1 SRGYGAN
8 PAYRDLAHS
17 ARPVRAWRVLRRQSM
32 VASDLLSE
40 IRTQLFI
47 DGETHGAGDALQ
59 VIDPADNETV
69 VGYAAAASAEQ
80 ATSAVTAAH
89 RAFPAWAA
97 RTPRERG
104 ELLLAALAP
113 LEADRPATS
122 EVLTREN
129 GKIRMES
136 FIDSIVFAHRFNL
149 AVGLAGEVEHVT
161 HLPAPP
167 YRTEVS
173 YLPLGVVTIIVP
185 FNWPLAILAA
195 SLPQAL
201 LAGNT
206 VVVKPPPTAPLAT
219 VRTVQLVAQSLPPG
233 VLNVVTGADAEI
245 GAALIQD
252 DRVKKVCFTG
262 SPGGGKRIMSMAAG
276 SLTRVALELGGN
288 DPAIVLADADLGAEA
303 MQRMFGGTFDSTGQI
318 CMATKRLYVH
328 RSRYDEVVEGLSAI
342 LATTRLGHGLAEGV
356 TMGPLH
362 SGRQLAY
369 VKELVAE
376 ARASGAEVREFGEG
390 GDERGNFLRPSLVL
404 DPADNARVVV
414 EEQFGPTLPILPFD
428 DEDDAVARANDT
440 WSGLCSSVWTT
451 DLQRAA
457 AVAAQLRTGYTFVNA
472 HGAAHLD
479 ERAPF
484 GGFNHSGMGREM
496 GIEGIREFMDTHAV
510 GFPA

>member
-1 SRGYGAN
+1 MPS
-8 PAYRDLAHS
+8 PDQL
-17 ARPVRAWRVLRRQSM
+17 P
-32 VASDLLSE
+32 E
-40 IRTQLFI
+40 IRTELFI
-47 DGETHGAGDALQ
+47 DGDVHRADDALQ
-59 VIDPADNETV
+59 VVDPADGVSV
-69 VGYAAAASAEQ
+69 VGYAAAASAKQ
-80 ATSAVTAAH
+80 AESAVAAAH

-97 RTPRERG
+97 RTAQERA
-104 ELLLAALAP
+104 ELLTAALAP
-113 LEADRPATS
+113 LEADRPATAD
-122 EVLTREN
+122 VLTREN

-136 FIDSIVFAHRFNL
+136 FIDSIVFAHRFAL
-149 AVGLAGEVEHVT
+149 ATGLADELDHVT

-167 YRTEVS
+167 FNTEIS

-245 GAALIQD
+245 GGALISD
-252 DRVKKVCFTG
+252 GRVKKVCFTG
-262 SPGGGKRIMSMAAG
+262 SVAGGKRIMAMAAE

-288 DPAIVLADADLGAEA
+288 DPALVLADADLGPEA
-303 MQRMFGGTFDSTGQI
+303 LQRLFSGTFDSTGQI

-328 RSRYDEVVEGLSAI
+328 RSRYDEVVEGLSGI
-342 LATTRLGHGLAEGV
+342 LASQRLGHGLDEGV

-362 SGRQLAY
+362 SRRQFEY
-369 VKELVAE
+369 VRELTE
-376 ARASGAEVREFGEG
+376 QARASGAEVREFGELPDLPG
-390 GDERGNFLRPSLVL
+390 GNFLLPSLVL
-404 DPADNARVVV
+404 DPRDDARVVV

-440 WSGLCSSVWTT
+440 WSGLCSSVWTE
-451 DLQRAA
+451 DRDRAA
-457 AVAAQLRTGYTFVNA
+457 AVAARLRTGYTFVNC

-484 GGFNHSGMGREM
+484 GGFDQSGMGREM
-496 GIEGIREFMDTHAV
+496 GIEGIHEFMDTHSV

>member
-1 SRGYGAN
+1 
-8 PAYRDLAHS
+8 
-17 ARPVRAWRVLRRQSM
+17 M
-32 VASDLLSE
+32 VSSDQLPE
-40 IRTQLFI
+40 IRTDLFV
-47 DGETHGAGDALQ
+47 DGEVRSADDALQ
-59 VIDPADNETV
+59 VIDPADGVSV
-69 VGYAAAASAEQ
+69 VGYAAAATAKQAE
-80 ATSAVTAAH
+80 SAVAAAH

-97 RTPRERG
+97 RTPQERAA
-104 ELLLAALAP
+104 LLTAALAP
-113 LEADRPATS
+113 LEADRPATA

-136 FIDSIVFAHRFNL
+136 FVDSLVFAHRF
-149 AVGLAGEVEHVT
+149 GLAAGLADELGHVT

-167 YRTEVS
+167 YRTEIS
-173 YLPLGVVTIIVP
+173 HLPLGVVTIIVP

-219 VRTVQLVAQSLPPG
+219 VRTVALVARALPPG

-262 SPGGGKRIMSMAAG
+262 SVGGGKRIMAMAAE

-288 DPAIVLADADLGAEA
+288 DPAIVLADADLGPEA
-303 MQRMFGGTFDSTGQI
+303 LQRLFTGTFDSTGQI

-328 RSRYDEVVEGLSAI
+328 RTRYDEVVEGLSGI
-342 LATTRLGHGLAEGV
+342 LAAARLGHGLDEGV

-362 SGRQLAY
+362 SRRQREY
-369 VKELVAE
+369 VQELTAQ
-376 ARASGAEVREFGEG
+376 ARESGAEVREFGEAAEG
-390 GDERGNFLRPSLVL
+390 ADLSRGNFLRPSLVL
-404 DPADNARVVV
+404 DPADDARVVV

-440 WSGLCSSVWTT
+440 WSGLCSSVWTQ
-451 DLQRAA
+451 DLDRAA
-457 AVAAQLRTGYTFVNA
+457 VLAARLRTGYTFVNA

-484 GGFNHSGMGREM
+484 GGFDHSGMGREM
-496 GIEGIREFMDTHAV
+496 GIEGVREFMDTHAV

>member
-1 SRGYGAN
+1 MPSRDQL
-8 PAYRDLAHS
+8 P
-17 ARPVRAWRVLRRQSM
+17 
-32 VASDLLSE
+32 E
-40 IRTQLFI
+40 IRTELFI
-47 DGETHGAGDALQ
+47 DGAVHGADDALG
-59 VIDPADNETV
+59 VIDPADGVSV
-69 VGYAAAASAEQ
+69 VGYAAAASAKQ
-80 ATSAVTAAH
+80 AESAVAAAH
-89 RAFPAWAA
+89 RAFPGWAA
-97 RTPRERG
+97 RTVRERAA
-104 ELLLAALAP
+104 LLTAALAP
-113 LEADRPATS
+113 LEADRPATA

-136 FIDSIVFAHRFNL
+136 FIDSIVFAHRFAL
-149 AVGLAGEVEHVT
+149 ATGLADELDHVT

-167 YRTEVS
+167 YRTEIS
-173 YLPLGVVTIIVP
+173 YLALGVVTIIVP

-245 GAALIQD
+245 GAALISD
-252 DRVKKVCFTG
+252 SRVKKVCFTG
-262 SPGGGKRIMSMAAG
+262 SVAGGKRIMAMAAE

-288 DPAIVLADADLGAEA
+288 DPALVLADADLGPEA
-303 MQRMFGGTFDSTGQI
+303 MQRLFSGTFDSTGQI

-328 RSRYDEVVEGLSAI
+328 RSRYGEVVEGLSGI
-342 LATTRLGHGLAEGV
+342 LAAQRLGHGLDEGV

-362 SGRQLAY
+362 SRRQLEY
-369 VKELVAE
+369 VRELTE
-376 ARASGAEVREFGEG
+376 QARESGAEVREFGELPDLPG
-390 GDERGNFLRPSLVL
+390 GNFLRPSLVL
-404 DPADNARVVV
+404 DPRDDVRVVV

-440 WSGLCSSVWTT
+440 WSGLCSSVWTS
-451 DLQRAA
+451 DLDRAA
-457 AVAAQLRTGYTFVNA
+457 AVAARLRTGYTFVNA

-484 GGFNHSGMGREM
+484 GGFDQSGMGREM
-496 GIEGIREFMDTHAV
+496 GIEGIREFMDTHSV

>member
-1 SRGYGAN
+1 MLS
-8 PAYRDLAHS
+8 
-17 ARPVRAWRVLRRQSM
+17 
-32 VASDLLSE
+32 SDQLPE
-40 IRTQLFI
+40 IRTDLFV
-47 DGETHGAGDALQ
+47 DGEVRSADDALQ
-59 VIDPADNETV
+59 VIDPADGVSV
-69 VGYAAAASAEQ
+69 VGYAAAATAKQAE
-80 ATSAVTAAH
+80 SAVAAAH

-97 RTPRERG
+97 RTPQERAA
-104 ELLLAALAP
+104 LLTAALAP
-113 LEADRPATS
+113 LEADRPATA

-136 FIDSIVFAHRFNL
+136 FVDSLVFAHRFAL
-149 AVGLAGEVEHVT
+149 AAGLADELGHVT

-167 YRTEVS
+167 YRTEIS
-173 YLPLGVVTIIVP
+173 HLSLGVVTIIVP

-219 VRTVQLVAQSLPPG
+219 VRTVALVARALPPG

-262 SPGGGKRIMSMAAG
+262 SVGGGKRIMAMAAE

-288 DPAIVLADADLGAEA
+288 DPAIVLADADLGPEA
-303 MQRMFGGTFDSTGQI
+303 LQRLFTGTFDSTGQI

-328 RSRYDEVVEGLSAI
+328 RTRYDEVVEGLSGI
-342 LATTRLGHGLAEGV
+342 LAETRLGHGLDEGV

-362 SGRQLAY
+362 SRRQREY
-369 VKELVAE
+369 VQELTAQ
-376 ARASGAEVREFGEG
+376 ARESGAEVREFGEAAEG
-390 GDERGNFLRPSLVL
+390 ADLSRGNFLRPSLVL
-404 DPADNARVVV
+404 DPADDARVVV

-440 WSGLCSSVWTT
+440 WSGLCSSVWTQ
-451 DLQRAA
+451 DLDRAA
-457 AVAAQLRTGYTFVNA
+457 VLAARLRTGYTFVNA

-484 GGFNHSGMGREM
+484 GGFDHSGMGREM
-496 GIEGIREFMDTHAV
+496 GIEGVREFMDTHAV

>member
-1 SRGYGAN
+1 V
-8 PAYRDLAHS
+8 PALDQL
-17 ARPVRAWRVLRRQSM
+17 P
-32 VASDLLSE
+32 E
-40 IRTQLFI
+40 IRTELYI
-47 DGETHGAGDALQ
+47 DGEVRGADDALQ
-59 VIDPADNETV
+59 VIDPSDGVSV
-69 VGYAAAASAEQ
+69 VGFAAAASAKQAEQ
-80 ATSAVTAAH
+80 AVTAAH

-97 RTPRERG
+97 RSPQERAQ
-104 ELLLAALAP
+104 LLMAALAP
-113 LEADRPATS
+113 LEADRGATA

-136 FIDSIVFAHRFNL
+136 FIDSIVFAHRFAL
-149 AVGLAGEVEHVT
+149 ATELTDELHAVSRLAG
-161 HLPAPP
+161 PP
-167 YRTEVS
+167 YDTTVS

-206 VVVKPPPTAPLAT
+206 VVVKPPPSCPLAT
-219 VRTVQLVAQSLPPG
+219 VRTVQQVAELLPAG

-245 GAALIQD
+245 GAALISD

-262 SPGGGKRIMSMAAG
+262 SPGGGKRIMAMASE

-288 DPAIVLADADLGAEA
+288 DPALVLADADLGPDAL
-303 MQRMFGGTFDSTGQI
+303 QKLFSGTFDSTGQI

-328 RSRYDEVVEGLSAI
+328 RSRYDEVVEGLSGI
-342 LATTRLGHGLAEGV
+342 LAGTRLGHGLDEGV

-362 SGRQLAY
+362 SARQKEY
-369 VKELVAE
+369 VLELVAQ
-376 ARASGAEVREFGEG
+376 ARESGAEVREFGEYADG
-390 GDERGNFLRPSLVL
+390 VDPSRGNFLRPSLVL
-404 DPADNARVVV
+404 DPSEDARVVA
-414 EEQFGPTLPILPFD
+414 EEQFGPTVPILPFD
-428 DEDDAVARANDT
+428 DEDEVIARANDT

-451 DLQRAA
+451 DLDRAA
-457 AVAAQLRTGYTFVNA
+457 AVAAQLRTGYTFINA

-484 GGFNHSGMGREM
+484 GGFNQSGMGREM
-496 GIEGIREFMDTHAV
+496 GIEGIREFMDTHSV

>member
-1 SRGYGAN
+1 
-8 PAYRDLAHS
+8 
-17 ARPVRAWRVLRRQSM
+17 M
-32 VASDLLSE
+32 VSLDQLPE
-40 IRTQLFI
+40 IRTELFV
-47 DGETHGAGDALQ
+47 DGEARGAEDALQ
-59 VIDPADNETV
+59 VIDPADGVSV
-69 VGYAAAASAEQ
+69 VGYAAAATAEQ
-80 ATSAVTAAH
+80 ATSAVAAAH

-97 RTPRERG
+97 RTPQERAA
-104 ELLLAALAP
+104 LLTAALAP
-113 LEADRPATS
+113 LEADRPATA

-136 FIDSIVFAHRFNL
+136 FVDSLVFAHRFEL
-149 AVGLAGEVEHVT
+149 AVGLADELEHVT

-167 YRTEVS
+167 YRTEIS
-173 YLPLGVVTIIVP
+173 YLPLGVVTIIMP

-206 VVVKPPPTAPLAT
+206 VVVKPPPTVPLAT
-219 VRTVQLVAQSLPPG
+219 VRTVALVARSLPPG

-262 SPGGGKRIMSMAAG
+262 SPGGGKRIMSMAAD

-288 DPAIVLADADLGAEA
+288 DPAIVLADADLGPESL
-303 MQRMFGGTFDSTGQI
+303 RRLFTGTFDSTGQI

-328 RSRYDEVVEGLSAI
+328 RSRYEEVVEGLSAI
-342 LATTRLGHGLAEGV
+342 LSATRLGHGLDEGV

-362 SGRQLAY
+362 SRRQLEY
-369 VKELVAE
+369 VRELLTQACE
-376 ARASGAEVREFGEG
+376 SGAEVREFGEAAEG
-390 GDERGNFLRPSLVL
+390 ADISRGNFLRPSLVL
-404 DPADNARVVV
+404 DPADDARVVV

-440 WSGLCSSVWTT
+440 WSGLCSSVWTR
-451 DLQRAA
+451 DLSRAA
-457 AVAAQLRTGYTFVNA
+457 DLAARLRTGYTFVNA

-484 GGFNHSGMGREM
+484 GGFDHSGMGREM
-496 GIEGIREFMDTHAV
+496 GIEGVREFMDTHAV

>member
-1 SRGYGAN
+1 MVS
-8 PAYRDLAHS
+8 S
-17 ARPVRAWRVLRRQSM
+17 AQLP
-32 VASDLLSE
+32 E
-40 IRTQLFI
+40 IRTDLFI
-47 DGETHGAGDALQ
+47 DGEVRSADDALQ
-59 VIDPADNETV
+59 VIDPADGVSV
-69 VGYAAAASAEQ
+69 VGYAAAATAKQAE
-80 ATSAVTAAH
+80 SAVAAAH

-97 RTPRERG
+97 RTPQERAA
-104 ELLLAALAP
+104 LLTAALAP
-113 LEADRPATS
+113 LEADRPATA

-136 FIDSIVFAHRFNL
+136 FIDSIVFAHRFDL
-149 AVGLAGEVEHVT
+149 AAGLAGELEHVT

-167 YRTEVS
+167 YRTEIS

-219 VRTVQLVAQSLPPG
+219 VRTVELVARSLPPG

-262 SPGGGKRIMSMAAG
+262 SPGGGKRIMSMAAE

-288 DPAIVLADADLGAEA
+288 DPAIVLADADLGPEA
-303 MQRMFGGTFDSTGQI
+303 LQRLFTGTFDSTGQI

-328 RSRYDEVVEGLSAI
+328 RSRYDEVVEGLSGL
-342 LATTRLGHGLAEGV
+342 LAATRLGHGLDEGV

-362 SGRQLAY
+362 SRRQLEY
-369 VKELVAE
+369 VQELTAQ
-376 ARASGAEVREFGEG
+376 ARESGAEVREFGEAAEG
-390 GDERGNFLRPSLVL
+390 ADISRGNFLRPSLVL
-404 DPADNARVVV
+404 DPAESARVVV

-440 WSGLCSSVWTT
+440 WSGLCSSVWTQ
-451 DLQRAA
+451 DLDRAA
-457 AVAAQLRTGYTFVNA
+457 VLAARLRTGYTFVNA

-496 GIEGIREFMDTHAV
+496 GIEGVREFMDTHAV

>member
-1 SRGYGAN
+1 
-8 PAYRDLAHS
+8 
-17 ARPVRAWRVLRRQSM
+17 M
-32 VASDLLSE
+32 VSLDQLPE
-40 IRTQLFI
+40 IRTDLFI
-47 DGETHGAGDALQ
+47 DGEIRTADDALQ
-59 VIDPADNETV
+59 VVDPADGVSV
-69 VGYAAAASAEQ
+69 VGYAAAASAKQ
-80 ATSAVTAAH
+80 AEDAVAAAH

-97 RTPRERG
+97 RTPQERAG
-104 ELLLAALAP
+104 LIMAALAP
-113 LEADRPATS
+113 LEADRPATA

-136 FIDSIVFAHRFNL
+136 FIDSIVFAHRFAL
-149 AVGLAGEVEHVT
+149 AAELADELGTVT
-161 HLPAPP
+161 KLPAPP
-167 YRTEVS
+167 YNTEIS

-219 VRTVQLVAQSLPPG
+219 VRTVQQVAQLLPPG

-245 GAALIQD
+245 GGALIQND
-252 DRVKKVCFTG
+252 LVKKVCFTG
-262 SPGGGKRIMSMAAG
+262 SVGGGKRIMSMASG

-303 MQRMFGGTFDSTGQI
+303 MQRLFTGTFDSTGQI

-328 RSRYDEVVEGLSAI
+328 RSRYAEVVDGLSEI
-342 LATTRLGHGLAEGV
+342 LSGARLGHGLDEGV

-362 SGRQLAY
+362 SARQKEY
-369 VKELVAE
+369 VQELVAQ
-376 ARASGAEVREFGEG
+376 ARESGAEVREFGEPADG
-390 GDERGNFLRPSLVL
+390 ADISRGNFLRPTLVL
-404 DPADNARVVV
+404 DPADDTRVVV

-428 DEDDAVARANDT
+428 DEDDAIARANDT
-440 WSGLCSSVWTT
+440 WSGLCSSVWTA
-451 DLQRAA
+451 DLDHAA
-457 AVAAQLRTGYTFVNA
+457 AVAKQLRTGYTFVNS

-496 GIEGIREFMDTHAV
+496 GLEGVREFMDAHAV

>member
-1 SRGYGAN
+1 
-8 PAYRDLAHS
+8 
-17 ARPVRAWRVLRRQSM
+17 M
-32 VASDLLSE
+32 VSLDQLPE
-40 IRTQLFI
+40 IRTELFI
-47 DGETHGAGDALQ
+47 DGEVRSADDALQ
-59 VIDPADNETV
+59 VIDPADGVSV
-69 VGYAAAASAEQ
+69 VGYAAAASAKQ
-80 ATSAVTAAH
+80 AGSAVAAAH

-97 RTPRERG
+97 RAPQERAA
-104 ELLLAALAP
+104 LITAALAP
-113 LEADRPATS
+113 LEADRPGTA

-136 FIDSIVFAHRFNL
+136 FIDSIVFAHRFHL
-149 AVGLAGEVEHVT
+149 AAGLADELEHVT

-167 YRTEVS
+167 YRTEIS

-262 SPGGGKRIMSMAAG
+262 SPGGGKRIMSMAAE

-288 DPAIVLADADLGAEA
+288 DPAIVLADADLGPEA
-303 MQRMFGGTFDSTGQI
+303 MQRLFTGTFDSTGQI

-328 RSRYDEVVEGLSAI
+328 RSRYDEVVEGLSGI
-342 LATTRLGHGLAEGV
+342 LATTRLGHGLDEGV

-362 SGRQLAY
+362 SRRQLEY
-369 VKELVAE
+369 VRELAAQ
-376 ARASGAEVREFGEG
+376 ARESGAEVREFGEAAEG
-390 GDERGNFLRPSLVL
+390 ADLSRGNFLRPSLVL
-404 DPADNARVVV
+404 DPADGARVVV

-440 WSGLCSSVWTT
+440 WSGLCSSVWTQ
-451 DLQRAA
+451 DLDRAA
-457 AVAAQLRTGYTFVNA
+457 VLAARLRTGYTFVNA

-496 GIEGIREFMDTHAV
+496 GIEGVREFMDTHAV